1 MGVRILLI
9 DDNLTDCARIVDE
22 LRQEFLEADIRQI
35 SDAQSYAGVIE
46 GGDFDVVLCDYHLPW
61 TDGLTIL
68 RSVKARWPD
77 VPVLMVTGS
86 GNERI
91 AIESI
96 KAGLDDYIIKSPGHL
111 ERLPS
116 AVRSALERLEQRHRL
131 GEIEMRYR
139 TLFDRVPVG
148 LYRATPDG
156 EFLDVNPALVEILGY
171 PDRESL
177 MAVHASTLYC
187 TPADQARWQSLAERD
202 GIVRQFE
209 IAFRRRDGSIV
220 WTRNSAR
227 AIRDLHGRTLCYEG
241 SLEDVTERR
250 RAEEA
255 LAERTRLLEAVRT
268 VTAEITRELDLPALL
283 SLICHRAA
291 ELLHAGMGVIYLWD
305 EAGAF
310 LVPRA
315 WRGLDPEIAGL
326 SIRLGE
332 GLTGT
337 VAERRKGMAVHNFQT
352 SPYAHPA
359 FVQGTAAHA
368 AIAEPLLYHDRLV
381 GVITMLL
388 RDPGRTFSPA
398 DRETLT
404 LFATQAAVAIQNAA
418 LFGEVAQAKTQWENT
433 FDAAADMIALL
444 DIDCRVLRVNPALAR
459 HLDMDLVAVR
469 GRSVA
474 DLLAGWEGGPTGSGC
489 ARCIASGQAMTEEC
503 NIPGTGEIFLHT
515 YSPWRD
521 AEDRVVGVVWISKDV
536 TTQRQLQQQLTHSEK
551 MVAMGRLIS
560 GVAHEL
566 NNPLTAIFGN
576 AQLLKL
582 GAADEATRQRAEVL
596 VSEAERA
603 AKIVRNLL
611 AFARPYKPERRPLH
625 LPPLVEETLSLR
637 SYELR
642 VHNVQ
647 LQVDLPP
654 ELPPILAD
662 PHQIQQVLVNLL
674 INAEHAVTGRSG
686 ACIQVSAQVASDER
700 VRLRVADNGAGIPLD
715 VLGRIFEPF
724 FTTKEDGKGTGLGLA
739 ICYAIVQEHGGRI
752 RAGNRPE
759 GGAWFE
765 FELPAHTDAPAAAS
779 SETAQVA
786 GPPPT
791 RQKQI
796 LVADDEAAIGRVVAG
811 ALTMM
816 GHQVDVVQ
824 DGALAVERLQ
834 EVNYDL
840 VFMDMKMPGFDGE
853 TIYDEVIARKAIRP
867 EVIIMTGD
875 TISKNTRSFLERT
888 GLRCI
893 EKPFN
898 LEAIWDCVR
907 ELERSAD
914 PDGETEGLPG
924 HP

>member
-9 DDNLTDCARIVDE
+9 DDNLTDCARITDE
-22 LRQEFLEADIRQI
+22 LRREFPDAELRQVC
-35 SDAQSYAGVIE
+35 DAAAYSGVIE
-46 GGDFDVVLCDYHLPW
+46 AGDFDVVLCDYHLPW
-61 TDGLTIL
+61 TDGLAIL

-96 KAGLDDYIIKSPGHL
+96 KAGLDDYIIKSPGHI

-131 GEIEMRYR
+131 GEVEMRYR
-139 TLFDRVPVG
+139 MLFDRVPVG

-156 EFLDVNPALVEILGY
+156 EFLDVNPAMAEILGY
-171 PDRESL
+171 PDRDSV
-177 MAVHASTLYC
+177 MAVHASSLYC
-187 TPADQARWQSLAERD
+187 HPADQVRWQTLAERD

-209 IAFRRRDGSIV
+209 IAFRRRDGSVV

-268 VTAEITRELDLPALL
+268 VTAEITRELDLPTLL

-291 ELLHAGMGVIYLWD
+291 ELLHAGIGIIYLWD
-305 EAGAF
+305 EAAAH

-315 WRGLDPEIAGL
+315 WRGLDPQAAGA
-326 SIRLGE
+326 SVRLGD
-332 GLTGT
+332 GLTGA
-337 VAERRKGMAVHNFQT
+337 VAERRKGMVVDSLQ
-352 SPYAHPA
+352 SSRYAEPA
-359 FVQGTAAHA
+359 FAQGTGAHA

-381 GVITMLL
+381 GVITMLV
-388 RDPGRTFSPA
+388 RDSERTFSAA

-404 LFATQAAVAIQNAA
+404 LFATQAAIAIQNAA
-418 LFGEVAQAKTQWENT
+418 LFGEVEQAKTQWENT
-433 FDAAADMIALL
+433 FDAAAEMVALL
-444 DIDCRVLRVNPALAR
+444 DADCRVLRVNAALAR
-459 HLDMDLVAVR
+459 QLRMNPMAAC
-469 GRSVA
+469 GRSAA
-474 DLLAGWEGGPTGSGC
+474 DLLAEWEGGPTSAGC
-489 ARCIASGQAMTEEC
+489 SRCLASGQAMTEERE
-503 NIPGTGEIFLHT
+503 IAGSGDIFLHT

-521 AEDRVVGVVWISKDV
+521 TEGRVMGVVWIAKDV
-536 TTQRQLQQQLTHSEK
+536 TRQRQLQQQLTHSEK

-582 GAADEATRQRAEVL
+582 GASDEATRQRAEVL

-611 AFARPYKPERRPLH
+611 AFARPYKPERRALH

-647 LQVDLPP
+647 LQVDLPAA
-654 ELPPILAD
+654 LPPVMAD

-686 ACIQVSAQVASDER
+686 ACIQVGAVVASHNL
-700 VRLRVADNGAGIPLD
+700 VRLRVADNGPGIPLD

-724 FTTKEDGKGTGLGLA
+724 FTTKEIGKGTGLGLA
-739 ICYAIVQEHGGRI
+739 ICYAIIQEHGGRI
-752 RAGNRPE
+752 RAGNRTD

-765 FELPAHTDAPAAAS
+765 FELPVHAEAPAA
-779 SETAQVA
+779 TAAAAVTVDTAPGQ
-786 GPPPT
+786 
-791 RQKQI
+791 RKHI

-824 DGALAVERLQ
+824 DGVLAVERLQ
-834 EVNYDL
+834 AVDYDL

-853 TIYDEVIARKAIRP
+853 KIYDDVIARKPTRP
-867 EVIIMTGD
+867 AVIIMTGD

-898 LEAIWDCVR
+898 LEAIWACVR
-907 ELERSAD
+907 DLDRAD
-914 PDGETEGLPG
+914 PHHATSLPG